1 MEAQRTVCLHHASQ
15 CADAY
20 VKRVYIWQLAGS
32 NHLLRHISNNKN
44 ISILTTHH
52 FSFASEDIDS
62 SNWSYGLLSCLCVFF
77 KCQLWDSYS
86 RVLYG
91 LKVTYMDTRIIFLKI
106 SYVHFLKISRVQER
120 KSYTSGLG
128 NERSFI
134 FGWSIPLMSICSTLV
149 LVYSNYLWGSVTSF
163 LSLVHSI
170 INARCFGVFSVEMGW
185 RDGLFGCR
193 LIVTMFLLSFFK
205 LFVFCHVT
213 WKCPSG
219 ASFLAPEQQS
229 LSKCSVGFVSVKKRS
244 LFHTL
249 Q

>member
-1 MEAQRTVCLHHASQ
+1 MEAQCAYIKLHSVLMF
-15 CADAY
+15 
-20 VKRVYIWQLAGS
+20 VKRAYIWQLAGS
-32 NHLLRHISNNKN
+32 DHLLRHISNNKN

-106 SYVHFLKISRVQER
+106 SYVHFLKISHVQER

-134 FGWSIPLMSICSTLV
+134 FEWSIPLMSIYSALV
-149 LVYSNYLWGSVTSF
+149 LVSTVTIF
-163 LSLVHSI
+163 EAVLL
-170 INARCFGVFSVEMGW
+170 
-185 RDGLFGCR
+185 LFC
-193 LIVTMFLLSFFK
+193 LL
-205 LFVFCHVT
+205 CT
-213 WKCPSG
+213 
-219 ASFLAPEQQS
+219 A
-229 LSKCSVGFVSVKKRS
+229 
-244 LFHTL
+244 
-249 Q
+249 